1 MRISPYIEFRLINVR
16 SCSYYLAKKQWNVI
30 LFLIFFQES
39 LNILTAQIGLE
50 ITLLLD

>member
-1 MRISPYIEFRLINVR
+1 MRISPYLEFKIINVH
-16 SCSYYLAKKQWNVI
+16 SCSYCLAKQQWHVI